1 MRYGRLWIWWLVAG
15 MAATAG
21 HYVLPEGSVVASI
34 VYDVVGVAT
43 AVGILLALRLH
54 RPQRPAMWRWFAAGQ
69 ITFVLGDLTYEFYE
83 NVLHRSP
90 YPSFADVFY
99 LGSYPMLFAG
109 LVLLVR
115 RHRSEAG
122 DLIDAAI
129 VATGI
134 GLVFWLFV
142 LYPVAADSGTSTLE
156 RVTTVAY
163 PAADA
168 MVLALLARL
177 FTGGG
182 ARTASARLL
191 VAGAVLMLAAD
202 TLFAVIPLYTSA
214 STHLA
219 DPVFLLAYV
228 LWSVAALHPSMAV
241 EHGGGGRTAARV
253 GPSRLLL
260 FGACALLA
268 PSLLLVP
275 QIGADPV
282 GRLSVAI
289 GAGALILLVLARMSG
304 FVFEVRR
311 QSAELTRAAMQDTLT
326 GVASRRCFEDAL
338 RQSLT
343 AGSRPQIALLGLN
356 GFKNVNDELGRPLG
370 DRVLNSLAARLA
382 AAAPGDALVARIGG
396 DEFAVLL
403 RSAGADQARTV
414 AASLTHALSA
424 PVAVDGHELYV
435 GVAIGLA
442 GGAGVTPVELLRQ
455 AETAMYTAKQT
466 GEPVRRWTPALDERA
481 GEFVR
486 LGAEIR
492 TALDSGQ
499 FRVVYQPIVELPTG
513 RVAAVEA
520 LVRWEHP
527 TRGLVSPAAFIPV
540 AERNGLI
547 VELGEWILRTACAR
561 LASWRTTLGPAAPD
575 RVSVN
580 VSARQLARPHF
591 AATVAAALAD
601 SGLPASC
608 LAVEVTETAVFE
620 GGQAVVAL
628 HELRALGVRIALD
641 DFGTGHS
648 SLGLLQTVPVDIL
661 KVDKSF
667 VDNVTEAGRHTVIA
681 DALHQVSAGLGLVA
695 VAEGVETAAQAEA
708 LHRLGYCYLQGYH
721 FGRPVADPDF
731 ALSEA
736 IAGEQSYEVP
746 A

>member
-1 MRYGRLWIWWLVAG
+1 MRHGRLWFWWLAAG
-15 MAATAG
+15 MVAAAV
-21 HYVLPEGSVVASI
+21 HFVLPEGSVVASI
-34 VYDVVGVAT
+34 VYDLIGVAT
-43 AVGILLALRLH
+43 AAGILIALRLH
-54 RPQRPAMWRWFAAGQ
+54 RPERPAMWRWLAAAQ
-69 ITFVLGDLTYEFYE
+69 ITFVAGDLTYEFYE
-83 NVLHRSP
+83 SVLHRSP

-109 LVLLVR
+109 LLLLVR
-115 RHRSEAG
+115 RHRSESG

-129 VATGI
+129 VGTGL

-156 RVTTVAY
+156 HITTVAY

-168 MVLALLARL
+168 MVIGLLARL

-182 ARTASARLL
+182 TRSTSARLL
-191 VAGAVLMLAAD
+191 VAGAVLMLVAD
-202 TLFAVIPLYTSA
+202 IAFAVLPLYTSA

-228 LWSVAALHPSMAV
+228 LWAVAALHPSMAG
-241 EHGGGGRTAARV
+241 ERGGEVRVAARV

-260 FGACALLA
+260 FGGCALLA
-268 PSLLLVP
+268 PALLLIP
-275 QIGADPV
+275 RIGGDPV
-282 GRLSVAI
+282 GRLSVAV
-289 GAGALILLVLARMSG
+289 GAGVLVLLVIARMSG

-311 QSAELTRAAMQDTLT
+311 QSAELTRAAMQDPLT
-326 GVASRRCFEDAL
+326 GLASRRRFEQELGEAL
-338 RQSLT
+338 A
-343 AGSRPQIALLGLN
+343 AGRPQIALLGLN
-356 GFKNVNDELGRPLG
+356 GFKNVNDELGRPVG
-370 DRVLNSLAARLA
+370 DRVLGSLAARMS
-382 AAAPGDALVARIGG
+382 AAAPVGALVARIGG

-403 RSAGADQARTV
+403 TDADAGQAR
-414 AASLTHALSA
+414 AAAAALAHALGA
-424 PVAVDGHELYV
+424 PVAEGGHELYV

-442 GGAGVTPVELLRQ
+442 GGTGVSPVELLRQ
-455 AETAMYTAKQT
+455 AESAMYAAKQT

-492 TALDSGQ
+492 TALDLGQ
-499 FRVVYQPIVELPTG
+499 FRVVYQPIVELPAG

-527 TRGLVSPAAFIPV
+527 VRGLVSPAAFIPV

-547 VELGEWILRTACAR
+547 VELGEWILRTACHR
-561 LASWRTTLGPAAPD
+561 LAAWRSDLGPAAPD
-575 RVSVN
+575 RISVN

-667 VDNVTEAGRHTVIA
+667 VDNVTEAGRPTVIA
-681 DALHQVSAGLGLVA
+681 DALYQVSAGLGLVA
-695 VAEGVETAAQAEA
+695 VAEGVETAEQAEA
-708 LHRLGYCYLQGYH
+708 LHRLGYRYLQGYH
-721 FGRPVADPDF
+721 FGRPVAEPDF
-731 ALSEA
+731 T
-736 IAGEQSYEVP
+736 P
-746 A
+746 ATVVVLA

>member
-1 MRYGRLWIWWLVAG
+1 MRHGRLWIWWLAIG
-15 MAATAG
+15 MVATAV
-21 HYVLPEGSVVASI
+21 HYVLPEGRVASLL
-34 VYDVVGVAT
+34 YDVIGVAT
-43 AVGILLALRLH
+43 AAGILLALRLH
-54 RPQRPAMWRWFAAGQ
+54 RPERPAMWRWLAAAQ
-69 ITFVLGDLTYEFYE
+69 ITFVAGDLTYEFYE

-90 YPSFADVFY
+90 YPSPADIFY

-109 LVLLVR
+109 LLLLVR
-115 RHRSEAG
+115 RNRGGTG

-129 VATGI
+129 VGTGL

-142 LYPVAADSGTSTLE
+142 LYPVAADSGSSTLE
-156 RVTTVAY
+156 QITTVAY

-168 MVLALLARL
+168 MVLGLLARL
-177 FTGGG
+177 FTGGA
-182 ARTASARLL
+182 ARSPSARLL
-191 VAGAVLMLAAD
+191 VAGAVMMLVAD
-202 TLFAVIPLYTSA
+202 TAFAVIPLYTTA

-219 DPVFLLAYV
+219 DPVFLLAYI
-228 LWSVAALHPSMAV
+228 LWSVAALHPSMAG
-241 EHGGGGRTAARV
+241 ERGGEERVAARV

-260 FGACALLA
+260 FGACSLLA
-268 PSLLLVP
+268 PALLLVP
-275 QIGADPV
+275 RIGADPV
-282 GRLSVAI
+282 GRLSVAV
-289 GAGALILLVLARMSG
+289 GACTLVLLIIARMSG

-311 QSAELTRAAMQDTLT
+311 QSAELTRAAMQDPLT
-326 GVASRRCFEDAL
+326 GLASRRRFEGELRDAL
-338 RQSLT
+338 A
-343 AGSRPQIALLGLN
+343 AGRPQIALLGLN
-356 GFKNVNDELGRPLG
+356 GFKNVNDELGRPIG
-370 DRVLNSLAARLA
+370 DRVLVSVAARLA
-382 AAAPGDALVARIGG
+382 EAAPAGALVARIGG

-403 RSAGADQARTV
+403 TDADADEARAL
-414 AASLTHALSA
+414 AASLARTLGA
-424 PVAVDGHELYV
+424 PVAEGGHELYV

-442 GGAGVTPVELLRQ
+442 GGAGTTPVELLRQ
-455 AETAMYTAKQT
+455 AESAMHAAKQT

-481 GEFVR
+481 GEYVR

-492 TALDSGQ
+492 TALDLGQ
-499 FRVVYQPIVELPTG
+499 FRVVYQPIVELPAG

-527 TRGLVSPAAFIPV
+527 VRGLVSPAAFIPV

-547 VELGEWILRTACAR
+547 VELGEWILRTACHR
-561 LASWRTTLGPAAPD
+561 LATWRADLGPGAPD
-575 RVSVN
+575 RISVN

-681 DALHQVSAGLGLVA
+681 DALFQVTAGLGLTA

-708 LHRLGYCYLQGYH
+708 LQRLGYRYLQGYH

-731 ALSEA
+731 AA
-736 IAGEQSYEVP
+736 ARIPVRAATVV

>member
-1 MRYGRLWIWWLVAG
+1 VAG
-15 MAATAG
+15 VAATAV
-21 HYVLPEGSVVASI
+21 HYVLPEGSLAASV
-34 VYDVVGVAT
+34 VYDVIGVTT
-43 AVGILLALRLH
+43 AAGILLALRLH
-54 RPQRPAMWRWFAAGQ
+54 RPERPAMWRWLAAGQ
-69 ITFVLGDLTYEFYE
+69 ITFVIGDLVYEYYE

-90 YPSFADVFY
+90 YPSVADVFY
-99 LGSYPMLFAG
+99 LASYPMLVVG
-109 LVLLVR
+109 LLLLVR
-115 RHRSEAG
+115 RRRGGTG

-129 VATGI
+129 VATGL

-142 LYPVAADSGTSTLE
+142 LYPVAASSGTSTVE
-156 RVTTVAY
+156 HVITVAY

-168 MVLALLARL
+168 LLLALLARL

-182 ARTASARLL
+182 ARSASARLL
-191 VAGAVLMLAAD
+191 VAGAVFMLLAD
-202 TLFAVIPLYTSA
+202 SAFAVLPLYTSI

-219 DPVFLLAYV
+219 DPIFLLAYI
-228 LWSVAALHPSMAV
+228 LWSVAALHPSMAA
-241 EHGGGGRTAARV
+241 ERGGDARVAARV

-260 FGACALLA
+260 FGACSLLA
-268 PSLLLVP
+268 PALLLVP
-275 QIGADPV
+275 RIGGDPV
-282 GRLSVAI
+282 GRISVAI
-289 GAGALILLVLARMSG
+289 GAGAVVLLVIARMSG
-304 FVFEVRR
+304 FVLEVRR
-311 QSAELTRAAMQDTLT
+311 QSAELTRAAMQDPLT
-326 GVASRRCFEDAL
+326 GLASRRCFESTLDDAL
-338 RQSLT
+338 A
-343 AGSRPQIALLGLN
+343 AGGRPQIALLGLN
-356 GFKNVNDELGRPLG
+356 GFKNVNDELGRPVG
-370 DRVLNSLAARLA
+370 DRVLGSLAARLA
-382 AAAPGDALVARIGG
+382 EAAPAGALAARIGG

-403 RSAGADQARTV
+403 TSADADQARTV
-414 AASLTHALSA
+414 AAALAHALSA
-424 PVAVDGHELYV
+424 PVAEGGHELYV

-442 GGAGVTPVELLRQ
+442 GGAGVTPVEMLRQ
-455 AETAMYTAKQT
+455 AESAMYAAKQT

-492 TALDSGQ
+492 AALDNDQ
-499 FRVVYQPIVELPTG
+499 FRVVYQPIVELPSA

-527 TRGLVSPAAFIPV
+527 VRGLVSPAAFIPV

-547 VELGEWILRTACAR
+547 VELGEWILRTACHR
-561 LASWRTTLGPAAPD
+561 LARWRAELGPAAPD

-667 VDNVTEAGRHTVIA
+667 VDNVTEAGRPTVIA
-681 DALHQVSAGLGLVA
+681 DALYQVSAGLGLLA
-695 VAEGVETAAQAEA
+695 VAEGVETAEQAEA
-708 LHRLGYCYLQGYH
+708 LHRLGYRYLQGYH
-721 FGRPVADPDF
+721 FGRPVAEPEF
-731 ALSEA
+731 A
-736 IAGEQSYEVP
+736 P
-746 A
+746 ATAVVAVA

>member
-1 MRYGRLWIWWLVAG
+1 MWWLAAG
-15 MAATAG
+15 VVATAV
-21 HYVLPEGSVVASI
+21 HFVLPEGGLAGSVV
-34 VYDVVGVAT
+34 YDLIGLAT

-54 RPQRPAMWRWFAAGQ
+54 RPERPAMWRWFAAGQ
-69 ITFVLGDLTYEFYE
+69 ITFVIGDVIYGYYEQ
-83 NVLHRSP
+83 VLDKSP
-90 YPSFADVFY
+90 YPSPADVFY
-99 LGSYPMLFAG
+99 LASYPMLVMG
-109 LVLLVR
+109 LLLLVR
-115 RHRSEAG
+115 RRRSGSG

-142 LYPVAADSGTSTLE
+142 LQPVAADAGVSALE

-163 PAADA
+163 PAADT
-168 MVLALLARL
+168 LLIALLARL
-177 FTGGG
+177 FTSGG
-182 ARTASARLL
+182 ARSPSARLL

-202 TLFAVIPLYTSA
+202 TAFAVLPLYTSA
-214 STHLA
+214 SLHLA
-219 DPVFLLAYV
+219 DPIFLLSYV
-228 LWSVAALHPSMAV
+228 LWSAAALHPSMAG
-241 EHGGGGRTAARV
+241 ERGGGARGAATV

-260 FGACALLA
+260 FGACSLLA
-268 PSLLLVP
+268 PALLFVP
-275 QIGADPV
+275 GIGGSPI
-282 GRLSVAI
+282 GRFSVAV
-289 GAGALILLVLARMSG
+289 GAGALILLVIARMSG

-311 QSAELTRAAMQDTLT
+311 QSAELTRAAMQDELT
-326 GVASRRCFEDAL
+326 GLASRRCLEDTLRDAL
-338 RQSLT
+338 
-343 AGSRPQIALLGLN
+343 AGGGRPQIALLGLN
-356 GFKNVNDELGRPLG
+356 GFKNVNDELGRPVG
-370 DRVLNSLAARLA
+370 DRLLTSLATRLRA
-382 AAAPGDALVARIGG
+382 VAPDDALIARIGG

-403 RSAGADQARTV
+403 VSSSAEEARTV
-414 AASLTHALSA
+414 ASTLAHTLSA
-424 PVAVDGHELYV
+424 PVAVGGHELYV

-455 AETAMYTAKQT
+455 AESAMYAAKQT
-466 GEPVRRWTPALDERA
+466 GEPVRRWSPTLDERA

-492 TALDSGQ
+492 AALDSGQ
-499 FRVVYQPIVELPTG
+499 FRVVYQPIVDLPSG

-547 VELGEWILRTACAR
+547 VELGEWILRTACHR
-561 LASWRTTLGPAAPD
+561 LAAWRASLGAGAPD

-667 VDNVTEAGRHTVIA
+667 VDDVTEAGRHTVIA
-681 DALHQVSAGLGLVA
+681 EALYQVSSGLGLVA

-708 LHRLGYCYLQGYH
+708 LHRIGYRYLQGFH

-731 ALSEA
+731 ALTTVIATAEPQEA
-736 IAGEQSYEVP
+736 RA
-746 A
+746 